1 MCKVGEQLYLYYRL
15 LLGVEMCSI
24 SAIFL
29 KGTRLQTITNNVCK
43 KMKLKRA
50 YGMKKSLKITKR

>member
-1 MCKVGEQLYLYYRL
+1 

-29 KGTRLQTITNNVCK
+29 KGTRLQTIANNVCK
-43 KMKLKRA
+43 KMELERT